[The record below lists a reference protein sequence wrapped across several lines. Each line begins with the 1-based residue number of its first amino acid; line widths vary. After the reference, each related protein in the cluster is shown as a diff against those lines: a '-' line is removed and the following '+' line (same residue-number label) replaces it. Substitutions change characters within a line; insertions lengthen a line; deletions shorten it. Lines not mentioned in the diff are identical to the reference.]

1 MLRKIGSLLCVYGS
15 VSCLQFGTQ
24 FRKVARWCG
33 TRLTALCVR
42 WCVVC
47 LQLFGT
53 QFRLLAA
60 HSEVTSPRFS
70 RGAIDGRF
78 ATFAR

>member
-1 MLRKIGSLLCVYGS
+1 MVRNSAHCS
-15 VSCLQFGTQ
+15 VCT
-24 FRKVARWCG
+24 V
-33 TRLTALCVR
+33 V
-42 WCVVC
+42 CVVC